1 MAGIYIL
8 CGAGGLFLIGSISL
22 ILDMIYNGHEEEIY
36 NPRKEETTSSLKEVI
51 EEYSVITDDYD
62 F

>member
-1 MAGIYIL
+1 MEGVYIL
-8 CGAGGLFLIGSISL
+8 CVVGGLFLIGTLCL
-22 ILDMIYNGHEEEIY
+22 IFDYIYNVEEDMCF
-36 NPRKEETTSSLKEVI
+36 NCKKQKPVSSLKEVI